1 MLKMTVH
8 HSSFIIHRS
17 DMCGISV
24 LIAPNASPGNAAIL
38 RAMHA
43 PIRHRGPDDERAVV
57 LQPDGTARRLR
68 IEELEE
74 GPAFSIGMAFRRL
87 KIVDLS
93 DASAQPM
100 ASQDGKTWIV
110 FNGEIY
116 NFRELARE
124 LAGRGHQFT
133 THGDTEVLL
142 AAYQEWGT
150 ACFTRLEGMWA
161 AVIVDTAQRRVVAS
175 RDRFGIKPLY
185 FAVDGERV
193 LLASEAK
200 QLLPVIKSPRP
211 DLAMARAHLAGMRY
225 PVMRESFWLG
235 IEQVPPATSMEL
247 EFGGE
252 RRIATYWSLDD
263 FTAEGRRAY
272 DDSLEEL
279 RGVLAEAVESHTV
292 SDVRLGSLLSG
303 GLDSAVVAGLLHRS
317 RGATFPTFSFGFRER
332 APEVCELPVV
342 DDVVRMKGFEN
353 HETTFDEGWII
364 ANAERAVR
372 AIEEPPMAM
381 AALAQYRT
389 FELVAARGTTV
400 VLDGQGADEIFAGYP
415 YHERDFLLDRLAH
428 ADVRGFVGSL
438 RAIGK
443 KNRRSMSYLVTR
455 GLVMPWLAQRRDR
468 YSFLAG
474 EGEEPDYVNFDG
486 ARDPSRLNRR
496 LHFDVKW
503 GNVRIVLGLGDRN
516 SMAHSVESRVPYF
529 DRRLVELAF
538 SMPDTFKAGNGD
550 RKRILRDIGRE
561 LLPPSL
567 TEQAG
572 RLGYGTPMERFVR
585 GALRPWVTE
594 LVSDERFSRSPLF
607 ESPAA
612 MRRFVDDYFAG
623 RHRDVGAVWRLA
635 ALAVWRNAFEVN
647 L

>member
-1 MLKMTVH
+1 
-8 HSSFIIHRS
+8 
-17 DMCGISV
+17 MCGISV
-24 LIAPNASPGNAAIL
+24 LIAPSSSPENAAIL

-68 IEELEE
+68 IEELDHEFN
-74 GPAFSIGMAFRRL
+74 GAPSFAIGMAFRRL

-100 ASQDGKTWIV
+100 VSRDGKSWIV

-124 LAGRGHQFT
+124 LAARGHQLT

-150 ACFTRLEGMWA
+150 DCFGRLEGMWA
-161 AVIVDTAQRRVVAS
+161 AVIVDTARRCVVAS

-185 FAVDGERV
+185 FAADGDR
-193 LLASEAK
+193 LFFASEIK
-200 QLLPVIKSPRP
+200 QLLPVIGRPGP

-225 PVMRESFWLG
+225 PVLRESFWLG
-235 IEQVPPATSMEL
+235 IEQVPPATWMEL
-247 EFGGE
+247 DFDSDSSVE
-252 RRIATYWSLDD
+252 RRVAGYWSLDD

-272 DDSLEEL
+272 EDSLEEL
-279 RGVLAEAVESHTV
+279 RAVLASAVESHTV

-332 APEVCELPVV
+332 APEACELPIV
-342 DDVVRMKGFEN
+342 DDVVRLTGLEN
-353 HETTFDEGWII
+353 HETTFDEGWIV

-389 FELVAARGTTV
+389 FELVAAQGTTV

-415 YHERDFLLDRLAH
+415 YHERDFLLDRLTH
-428 ADVRGFVGSL
+428 ADLRGFFGSL

-443 KNRRSMSYLVTR
+443 KNQRSLPYLITQ
-455 GLVMPWLAQRRDR
+455 GLVRPWLAQRRER
-468 YSFLAG
+468 YPFLAG
-474 EGEEPDYVNFDG
+474 EESELDFTNFDG
-486 ARDPSRLNRR
+486 ARDTSRLNRR

-550 RKRILRDIGRE
+550 RKRILRDIGRG
-561 LLPPSL
+561 LLPRTL

-572 RLGYGTPMERFVR
+572 RLGYGTPMERFMR
-585 GALRPWVTE
+585 GGLRPWVLE
-594 LVSDERFSRSPLF
+594 LVNDERFSRSPLF

-612 MRRFVDDYFAG
+612 MRRFVDDYYAG
-623 RHRDVGAVWRLA
+623 RHRDAGGVWRLA
-635 ALAVWRNAFEVN
+635 ALAVWRNTFEVN